1 MHFQSSRRRQRRQAS
16 NNANPALPLEAEEEA
31 RVSSDMVQQKVL
43 NDAEM
48 SPVEQE
54 VVRNEVLTFM
64 RDHNAAEDPEYYPYG
79 ILSLT
84 YRDADGR
91 PTRRQ
96 AKYWQV
102 VAANHLLRKDAGKL
116 FTERQAS
123 LLLAHEMG
131 TGKTI
136 TAILALAGVYRQ
148 MCWWRSSVAKRNP
161 TTGQIDAPLEK
172 KTVIMVPTG
181 VLLKWEAEMRAW
193 TTLGDRLLV
202 TNRVEELT
210 EQAIEAALVIIVT
223 PEALTN
229 AYKTFVY
236 DKENPN
242 EALEDEGDD
251 DGTKKK
257 RKAKQSKTW
266 MRERVVRK
274 VTAEG
279 KQVPAHPFFQMLH
292 RYGGLAMFI
301 VDEVH
306 LMYNPATWKGYISN
320 ELARRARYRLALSGT
335 PITNGPWQLAFLARA
350 LDFRVPGVPLE
361 RIGEMQY
368 PEFYHEGRV
377 VNRESFEKWNRYL
390 VDRVDARFL
399 HDQITVQ
406 KKLTVIKYDPFVGH
420 VKRDGTVDEEAIAEH
435 NRRVREIKNIVR
447 EPGDFSKK
455 VKLKN
460 GDEFTAT
467 IALGQYEF
475 NAPLGKEGASKFKT
489 KKKASSK
496 TETWDEDKI
505 GEAANSPSQVMRLI
519 LRLIQSRQAAGHAR
533 VAVYCEQVA
542 ELKILYRYFE
552 DLGSTVGEMY
562 LYKGGQ
568 TPQEK
573 ERKIKK
579 FMASPKGV
587 FFYSAAGGV
596 GIDLQKGCEVLL
608 SVGSV
613 PWTPSD
619 LDQAYARVYR
629 IGQTKDVEIIQLVA
643 RRGVSEVIMSLHG
656 DKRRLAAAAIDGDFE
671 IFAGQDVEWRAQ
683 ATIMSQC
690 VTLDSSGNYVLTDAQ
705 QNRLRDYTAMAAESA
720 AAGGPPPPSAGL
732 SVPPQAAVPPSRMR
746 LPPVAFPLSVA

>member
-1 MHFQSSRRRQRRQAS
+1 
-16 NNANPALPLEAEEEA
+16 
-31 RVSSDMVQQKVL
+31 MVQQKLL

-64 RDHNAAEDPEYYPYG
+64 RDHNAAEDPEYFPYG
-79 ILSLT
+79 ILNLT
-84 YRDADGR
+84 YRDAEGR
-91 PTRRQ
+91 PTRRK

-102 VAANHLLRKDAGKL
+102 VAANHLLRKDADKP
-116 FTERQAS
+116 FDQRKAS

-136 TAILALAGVYRQ
+136 STILGFAGVYRQ
-148 MCWWRSSVAKRNP
+148 MSWWRASVAKRDP

-181 VLLKWEAEMRAW
+181 VLLKWEAEFRAW

-202 TNRVEELT
+202 TNKVEELT
-210 EQAIEAALVIIVT
+210 AEAIEAALVIIVT

-229 AYKTFVY
+229 AFKTFYY

-242 EALEDEGDD
+242 EAPEDEGDD

-257 RKAKQSKTW
+257 KKPKQSKTW
-266 MRERVVRK
+266 MRDRVVPK
-274 VTAEG
+274 KNAEG

-292 RYGGLAMFI
+292 RYGGLAMFVI
-301 VDEVH
+301 DEVH
-306 LMYNPATWKGYISN
+306 LMYNPATWKGF
-320 ELARRARYRLALSGT
+320 LACTLACRAKYRLALSGT
-335 PITNGPWQLAFLARA
+335 PITNGPWQLAYLARA
-350 LDFRVPGVPLE
+350 LDFREPGSANP
-361 RIGEMQY
+361 GEMQY

-399 HDQITVQ
+399 QDQITVQ
-406 KKLTVIKYDPFVGH
+406 KKLTVLKYDPFVGH

-435 NRRVREIKNIVR
+435 NRRVKEIKNIVK

-467 IALGQYEF
+467 IALGHYEF
-475 NAPLGKEGASKFKT
+475 NAPLGKQGAGKFKT

-496 TETWDEDKI
+496 TDTWDEDKI

-552 DLGSTVGEMY
+552 DLGSPVGEMY

-573 ERKIKK
+573 ERKIKR

-587 FFYSAAGGV
+587 FFYSSAGGV

-671 IFAGQDVEWRAQ
+671 VFAGQDVEWRAQ

-690 VTLDSSGNYVLTDAQ
+690 VTLDPSGNYVLTDDQ
-705 QNRLRDYTAMAAESA
+705 QRRLRDYAAMAAESA

-746 LPPVAFPLSVA
+746 LPPVAFPAAAA